1 MCGLISTGEKQMI
14 LQLNNI
20 CKSFGT
26 DIILEDINLKAEQ
39 GEKIGLIGA
48 NGAGKSTLLKI
59 ICGEIPYDSGNIITA
74 KDLRK
79 GFLKQTDSLDGSKT
93 IWAEMIDVFS
103 DIVDMENEMRELES
117 KMSAE
122 NTSEEERNRAIENY
136 GRKSEAF
143 EKAGGFELRAKIMTV
158 LNGMGFEG
166 FNLNEKIANLSGGEK
181 TKLAMA
187 KLLLDEP
194 DLLLLDEP
202 TNHLD
207 FKTMQWLEGYLKSYK
222 KAVIVVSHDRYFL
235 DAIADTIYEIER
247 TKSTR
252 YVGNYSKYLE
262 QKEQNR
268 DQQAKAY
275 ELQQKEIKRLGDYV
289 ARNIARASTS
299 KSAKSKQKIID
310 KMEIVERPASEL
322 KSCRFFFESAY
333 SSFKDVLTAEN
344 MSVSVNDGGILKK
357 LFLNVSFEIKRGE
370 KIALIGANGIGKS
383 TLLKTLLGIH
393 KEYTGRFDF
402 GKNVE
407 IGYYDQEQKILDGS
421 KTVLDA
427 IWDLVPRMDESE
439 VRTMLGSLLFT
450 NEDVFKK
457 IDSLSGGEKAKLEFL
472 TISVKKPNTMILDE
486 PTNHLDL
493 PSKEALDIA
502 LKEYDGTVFFVS
514 HDRYFLNKIADKIIE
529 LTETG
534 VNIYVGNYDNYI
546 EKKTVPS
553 QTASTVSKSGVNS
566 YEEEKRAQA
575 LKKSL
580 TKKLAKTEEDI
591 AVAEAKAEGLSK
603 MLEQTGSDYEKA
615 REIYD
620 EIEKNN
626 ALIEQLYGA
635 WENYS
640 EQLSSLDV

>member
-1 MCGLISTGEKQMI
+1 MI
-14 LQLNNI
+14 LQVNNI

-59 ICGEIPYDSGNIITA
+59 ICGEIPYDSGSIIAA

-79 GFLKQTDSLDGSKT
+79 GFLKQTDALDGTKT
-93 IWAEMIDVFS
+93 IWGEMIDVFS
-103 DIVDMENEMRELES
+103 HIVDMEQEMRELEN
-117 KMSAE
+117 KMSDVAITDDE
-122 NTSEEERNRAIENY
+122 RAKVLDVYGKRSE
-136 GRKSEAF
+136 SF
-143 EKAGGFELRAKIMTV
+143 EKAGGFELRARILTV

-166 FNLNEKIANLSGGEK
+166 FNLNEKITNLSGGEK

-187 KLLLDEP
+187 KLLLEEP

-235 DAIADTIYEIER
+235 DSVVDTIYEIER
-247 TKSTR
+247 TRSTR

-268 DQQAKAY
+268 DLQSKAY
-275 ELQQKEIKRLGDYV
+275 ELQQKEIKRLEDYV

-357 LFLNVSFEIKRGE
+357 LFANVSFEIKRGE
-370 KIALIGANGIGKS
+370 KVALIGANGIGKS

-407 IGYYDQEQKILDGS
+407 IGYYDQEQKILDGN

-427 IWDLVPRMDESE
+427 AWDLVPRMDESE

-493 PSKEALDIA
+493 PSKEALDVA

-514 HDRYFLNKIADKIIE
+514 HDRYFLNKIADKILE

-534 VNIYVGNYDNYI
+534 INLYIGNYDDYI
-546 EKKTVPS
+546 EKKTVPAQS
-553 QTASTVSKSGVNS
+553 VGATIKSSSNS

-580 TKKLAKTEEDI
+580 TKKLAKAEEDI
-591 AVAEAKAEGLSK
+591 AAAEKKAQELSNQ
-603 MLEQTGSDYEKA
+603 LELTGSDYEKA
-615 REIYD
+615 RELYE
-620 EIEKNN
+620 EIENN
-626 ALIEQLYGA
+626 NKLIEQLYA
-635 WENYS
+635 DWENFS
-640 EQLSSLDV
+640 EQLSAFEE

>member
-1 MCGLISTGEKQMI
+1 MI
-14 LQLNNI
+14 LQVNNI

-59 ICGEIPYDSGNIITA
+59 ICGEIPYDSGSIIAA

-79 GFLKQTDSLDGSKT
+79 GFLKQSDALDGSKT
-93 IWAEMIDVFS
+93 IWSEMIDVFS
-103 DIVDMENEMRELES
+103 HIVDMEQEMRELEN
-117 KMSAE
+117 KMSDDAISDDE
-122 NTSEEERNRAIENY
+122 RTKVLEIYGKRSE
-136 GRKSEAF
+136 SF
-143 EKAGGFELRAKIMTV
+143 EKAGGFELRAKILTV

-166 FNLNEKIANLSGGEK
+166 FNLNEKISNLSGGEK

-235 DAIADTIYEIER
+235 DSIADTIYEIER

-275 ELQQKEIKRLGDYV
+275 ELQQKEIKRLEDYV

-299 KSAKSKQKIID
+299 KSAKIKQKIID
-310 KMEIVERPASEL
+310 KMEIVERPSSEL

-344 MSVSVNDGGILKK
+344 LSVSVNDGGILKK
-357 LFLNVSFEIKRGE
+357 LFSNVSFEIKRGE
-370 KIALIGANGIGKS
+370 KVALIGANGIGKS

-427 IWDLVPRMDESE
+427 AWDLVPRMDESE

-493 PSKEALDIA
+493 PSKEALDVA
-502 LKEYDGTVFFVS
+502 LKEYNGTVFFVS

-546 EKKTVPS
+546 EKKTAPA
-553 QTASTVSKSGVNS
+553 QTSNITLKSGINS

-591 AVAEAKAEGLSK
+591 AAAEERAQELSQL
-603 MLEQTGSDYEKA
+603 LEQTGADYEKA

-626 ALIEQLYGA
+626 KLIEQLYED

-640 EQLSSLDV
+640 EQLSTPDV

>member
-1 MCGLISTGEKQMI
+1 MI
-14 LQLNNI
+14 LQVNNI

-26 DIILEDINLKAEQ
+26 DVILEDISLKAEQ

-48 NGAGKSTLLKI
+48 NGAGKTTLLKI
-59 ICGEIPYDSGNIITA
+59 ICGELSYDSGTIIAA

-79 GFLKQTDSLDGSKT
+79 GFLKQTDALNGGNT
-93 IWAEMIDVFS
+93 IWEEMIDVFS
-103 DIVDMENEMRELES
+103 DIVDMEHEMRTLEE
-117 KMSAE
+117 KMSDSNLGADE
-122 NTSEEERNRAIENY
+122 YEYVMSAY
-136 GRKSEAF
+136 GKRSEAF
-143 EKAGGFELRAKIMTV
+143 EKAGGFELRAKIMSV

-166 FNLNEKIANLSGGEK
+166 FNINEKISNLSGGEK
-181 TKLAMA
+181 TKLAMS
-187 KLLLDEP
+187 KLLLEEP

-222 KAVIVVSHDRYFL
+222 RAVIVVSHDRYFL
-235 DAIADTIYEIER
+235 DAIADSIYEIER

-275 ELQQKEIKRLGDYV
+275 ELQQKEIKRLEDYV
-289 ARNIARASTS
+289 ARNIVRASTS
-299 KSAKSKQKIID
+299 KSAQSKQKIID
-310 KMEIVERPASEL
+310 KMEIIDRPASAL
-322 KSCRFFFESAY
+322 KSCRFFFDCAF
-333 SSFKDVLTAEN
+333 SSFKDVLTVED
-344 MSVSVNDGGILKK
+344 MSVSVNDGGILRR
-357 LFLNVSFEIKRGE
+357 LFDNASFEIKRGE
-370 KIALIGANGIGKS
+370 KVALIGANGIGKS

-407 IGYYDQEQKILDGS
+407 IGYYDQEQKVLDGN

-427 IWDLVPRMDESE
+427 AWDLVPRMDESE

-457 IDSLSGGEKAKLEFL
+457 VDSLSGGEKAKLEFL
-472 TISVKKPNTMILDE
+472 TISVNKPNTMILDE

-493 PSKEALDIA
+493 PSKEALDAA
-502 LKEYDGTVFFVS
+502 LDDYEGTVFFVS
-514 HDRYFLNKIADKIIE
+514 HDRYFLNKIADKILE
-529 LTETG
+529 LTEYG
-534 VNIYVGNYDNYI
+534 INVYNGNYEYYL
-546 EKKTVPS
+546 EKKASPV
-553 QTASTVSKSGVNS
+553 QITASEVKPNVNS

-580 TKKLAKTEEDI
+580 TKKLAKAEEDI
-591 AVAEAKAEGLSK
+591 ASAEARADELSL
-603 MLEQTGSDYEKA
+603 MLEETGADYEKA
-615 REIYD
+615 HDIYE

-626 ALIEQLYGA
+626 KLIEELYALWDGL
-635 WENYS
+635 S
-640 EQLSSLDV
+640 EELNER

>member
-1 MCGLISTGEKQMI
+1 MI
-14 LQLNNI
+14 LQVNNI

-59 ICGEIPYDSGNIITA
+59 ICGEIPYDSGSIIAA

-79 GFLKQTDSLDGSKT
+79 GFLKQSDALDGSKT
-93 IWAEMIDVFS
+93 IWSEMIDVFS
-103 DIVDMENEMRELES
+103 HIVDMEQEMRELEN
-117 KMSAE
+117 KMSDDAISDDE
-122 NTSEEERNRAIENY
+122 RTKVLEIYGKRSE
-136 GRKSEAF
+136 SF
-143 EKAGGFELRAKIMTV
+143 EKAGGFELRAKILTV

-166 FNLNEKIANLSGGEK
+166 FNLNEKISNLSGGEK

-235 DAIADTIYEIER
+235 DSIADTIYEIER

-275 ELQQKEIKRLGDYV
+275 ELQQKEIKRLEDYV

-310 KMEIVERPASEL
+310 KMEIVERPSSEL

-344 MSVSVNDGGILKK
+344 LSVSVNDGGILKK
-357 LFLNVSFEIKRGE
+357 LFSNVSFEIKRGE
-370 KIALIGANGIGKS
+370 KVALIGANGIGKS

-427 IWDLVPRMDESE
+427 AWDLVPRMDESE

-493 PSKEALDIA
+493 PSKEALDVA
-502 LKEYDGTVFFVS
+502 LKEYNGTVFFVS

-546 EKKTVPS
+546 EKKTAPA
-553 QTASTVSKSGVNS
+553 QTSNITLKSGINS

-591 AVAEAKAEGLSK
+591 AAAEERAQELSQL
-603 MLEQTGSDYEKA
+603 LEQTGADYEKA

-626 ALIEQLYGA
+626 KLIEQLYED

-640 EQLSSLDV
+640 EQLSTPDV